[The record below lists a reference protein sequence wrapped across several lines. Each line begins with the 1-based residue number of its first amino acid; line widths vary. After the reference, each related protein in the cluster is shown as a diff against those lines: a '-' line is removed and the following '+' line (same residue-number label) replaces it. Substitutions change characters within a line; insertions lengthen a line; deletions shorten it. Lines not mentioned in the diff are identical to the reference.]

1 MLTGAIEIKM
11 EKMEILNDIPDDLPF
26 LPSSKMLNASFII
39 ADNYSE
45 SL

>member
-1 MLTGAIEIKM
+1 MLTGAIEIKI

-26 LPSSKMLNASFII
+26 LPSSKKLNASFIL